1 MGERHSDL
9 ETETKNPPAL
19 RDEGSLF
26 LGLLV
31 CWLLNMVHLGIAY
44 VLFVAVERMLPAV
57 FVLVGA
63 VGLLQIG
70 YIAPIWYMVRRR
82 GRRRMATG
90 LFIASGI
97 TLLLNASFWMVLW
110 MNGS

>member
-1 MGERHSDL
+1 MPEPTSSDNL
-9 ETETKNPPAL
+9 VHQ
-19 RDEGSLF
+19 DGSSLF
-26 LGLLV
+26 LGLVV

-44 VLFVAVERMLPAV
+44 LLFVAGERTLPAV

-63 VGLLQIG
+63 IGLLQIG
-70 YIAPIWYMVRRR
+70 YVAPVWFLVRRR

-90 LFIASGI
+90 LSIAAGI
-97 TLLLNASFWMVLW
+97 TLLLNASFWMVLY